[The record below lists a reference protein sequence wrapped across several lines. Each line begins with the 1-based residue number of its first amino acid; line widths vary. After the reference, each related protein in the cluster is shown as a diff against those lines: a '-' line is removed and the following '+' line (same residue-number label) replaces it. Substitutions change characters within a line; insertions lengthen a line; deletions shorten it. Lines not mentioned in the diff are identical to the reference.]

1 MNKGVVT
8 DKYSYMIDLAAVSM
22 EKYQIAR
29 LQFIYSYFV
38 ADS

>member
-1 MNKGVVT
+1 MNKGVVAN
-8 DKYSYMIDLAAVSM
+8 KYSYMVYLAAVSL